1 MNGGRTPYWLRQG
14 LSSTLAYGSNV
25 DMTAVRNGTGQDL
38 IITQLGWVVNDANA
52 DFKLKVGTNIINAF
66 QSAGFSLIT
75 VTDNYDGGGFGGTIT
90 LPAPILLGP
99 NQELQVNA
107 ENFNTDKS
115 TTSFLELTWSGY
127 LVAQS

>member
-1 MNGGRTPYWLRQG
+1 MNDGRMPYWLRQG
-14 LSSTLAYGSNV
+14 LSSTLAYGSNI
-25 DMTAVRNGTGQDL
+25 DMTSVRNGTGNPL
-38 IITQLGWVVNDANA
+38 YIVKLGWVVNDANA
-52 DFKLKVGTNIINAF
+52 DFKLRVSTNLVNAY
-66 QSAGFSLIT
+66 QSSGFSLIS
-75 VTDNYDGGGFGGTIT
+75 VTDNYDSAGFGGTIT
-90 LPAPILLGP
+90 LAAPILLGP

>member
-1 MNGGRTPYWLRQG
+1 
-14 LSSTLAYGSNV
+14 
-25 DMTAVRNGTGQDL
+25 MTAVRNGTGQDL

-52 DFKLKVGTNIINAF
+52 DFKLKIGTNIINAF

-75 VTDNYDGGGFGGTIT
+75 VTDNYDSAGYGGTIT

-115 TTSFLELTWSGY
+115 TTSYLELTWSGY
-127 LVAQS
+127 LVSDS

>member
-25 DMTAVRNGTGQDL
+25 DMTSVRNGTGQPL
-38 IITQLGWVVNDANA
+38 YIVKLGWVVNDANA
-52 DFKLKVGTNIINAF
+52 DFKLRVSTNIINAF
-66 QSAGFSLIT
+66 QSSGFSLIT
-75 VTDNYDGGGFGGTIT
+75 ATDNYDSAGFGGTLV
-90 LPAPILLGP
+90 LPAEIYLGP

-127 LVAQS
+127 LVSDS

>member
-1 MNGGRTPYWLRQG
+1 MNDGRMPYWLRQG
-14 LSSTLAYGSNV
+14 LSSTLAYGSNI
-25 DMTAVRNGTGQDL
+25 DMTSVRNGTGNPL
-38 IITQLGWVVNDANA
+38 YIVKLGWVVNDANA
-52 DFKLKVGTNIINAF
+52 DFKLRVATNLVNAY
-66 QSAGFSLIT
+66 QSSGFSLIS
-75 VTDNYDGGGFGGTIT
+75 VTDNYDSAGFGGTIT

-127 LVAQS
+127 LVSDS